1 MTELDTLELETRQQ
15 PDAVVIW
22 LHGLG
27 ADGNDFTP
35 VVEQLSLPST
45 FRIRFVFPH
54 APIRPITINQGY
66 RMRGWYDITSLDVAG
81 RDDAEGIIA
90 SSEAVARLCEDQVS
104 RGIRHDRIVL
114 AGFSQGGAIALH
126 CGLRRPQRLAGIMAL
141 SCYLPRAASL
151 ETEAADANRDTP
163 VFIAHGRIDSV
174 VSIEFGRQARAQLE
188 QQGYPVRWREYPM
201 GHSVCA
207 DEIADIRSWLIEL
220 LG

>member
-66 RMRGWYDITSLDVAG
+66 RMRGWYDITSLAVAG
-81 RDDAEGIIA
+81 RD
-90 SSEAVARLCEDQVS
+90 
-104 RGIRHDRIVL
+104 
-114 AGFSQGGAIALH
+114 
-126 CGLRRPQRLAGIMAL
+126 
-141 SCYLPRAASL
+141 
-151 ETEAADANRDTP
+151 
-163 VFIAHGRIDSV
+163 
-174 VSIEFGRQARAQLE
+174 
-188 QQGYPVRWREYPM
+188 
-201 GHSVCA
+201 
-207 DEIADIRSWLIEL
+207 
-220 LG
+220 